1 MPSPLMTADLAMPP
15 AAPRPFRLGA
25 VDASTK
31 FLLLFGAIWAFV
43 GTLISVVFT
52 VAGGS
57 VLGDVA
63 LDRRGVTTQATP
75 VSVEPTASRVNGRRV
90 YRITYTFTDEAGAPR
105 ASAAGTTNGD
115 TLARAHRREPL
126 PVQYDPQRPSLSR
139 LVGESAS
146 FFGWFVLFPL
156 AFAVIGWTL
165 CLRGLRRVLRV
176 REVYVHGV
184 PVRAEVTEVSATSMR
199 INRRRVMRV
208 AYAFDAITK
217 RATGSTTSL
226 APPPVGTAIWV
237 LHLPSQPDRNVAVLG
252 RWAEPRR

>member
-1 MPSPLMTADLAMPP
+1 
-15 AAPRPFRLGA
+15 
-25 VDASTK
+25 V
-31 FLLLFGAIWAFV
+31 LFGAIWAFV

-63 LDRRGVTTQATP
+63 LDRRGVTTQAMP
-75 VSVEPTASRVNGRRV
+75 ISVEPTRTRVNRRRV
-90 YRITYTFTDEAGAPR
+90 YRITYTFTDKAGAPR

-126 PVQYDPQRPSLSR
+126 AIQYDPQRPSLSR

-146 FFGWFVLFPL
+146 FFGWFVLLPL
-156 AFAVIGWTL
+156 AFAVGGWAL

-184 PVRAEVTEVSATSMR
+184 PVRAEVTEVSATSIR

-208 AYAFDAITK
+208 AYAFDRPSARPSGCSTSRRSRTATSRSSADRRDQVITVPDAATSASK
-217 RATGSTTSL
+217 RADMASSTACSASSKSMAAMFTSRM
-226 APPPVGTAIWV
+226 A
-237 LHLPSQPDRNVAVLG
+237 
-252 RWAEPRR
+252 